1 MERFTNYSCK
11 KLHLR
16 WLMFEARPINYSDKK
31 KSENNLRLIIEKKIK
46 TGAVVGR
53 YSSKYVILKI

>member
-16 WLMFEARPINYSDKK
+16 CLMFEARSINYSDKK
-31 KSENNLRLIIEKKIK
+31 KSKNNLRLIIEKKIK

-53 YSSKYVILKI
+53 YSSK

>member
-1 MERFTNYSCK
+1 
-11 KLHLR
+11 
-16 WLMFEARPINYSDKK
+16 MFEARSINYSDKK
-31 KSENNLRLIIEKKIK
+31 KSKNNLRLIIEKKIK